1 MNKNL
6 VLITGN
12 FPFSKTETFL
22 ETEIIELAKH
32 FENILILPSDISGDR
47 RVLPEKVKVD
57 ETFATAFKNKSG
69 KVKSLFSITFLI
81 GLMCHFK
88 YLHSLTAIR
97 RINSYVADWIN
108 TERWLEEKC
117 PFESAVVYTY
127 WLNGKTHG
135 AAQFCKKRSS
145 FRIVSRTHRY
155 DLYDYWFTPPFWP
168 FRQQL
173 LDILDKLYF
182 ISSDGYDYLTEKY
195 RIPENRIEIARLG
208 VYNPKNITPKS
219 KDGKIRIVSVSGIIP
234 MKRIDLLASLLCQ
247 YATEYPEEEIIWTHM
262 GDGYM
267 KEIVLDFL
275 KEKASK
281 NLIYQ
286 FKGQVDNKAV
296 FDFFRSHEIDLF
308 INVSE
313 SEGLPVSIMEAQS
326 NGIFVAATDVGGV
339 KEIVNNR
346 VGYLMP
352 KDLDFEIFCKMIQ
365 ELKNNNSVQPEEVKA
380 FWKETYDADTNYKRF
395 AKNLVNL
402 D

>member
-6 VLITGN
+6 ILITGN

-47 RVLPEKVKVD
+47 RVLPENVKVD
-57 ETFATAFKNKSG
+57 ETFATAFSNKNS
-69 KVKSLFSITFLI
+69 KVKSMFSITFLI
-81 GLMCHFK
+81 GVMRHFK
-88 YLHSLTAIR
+88 YIYSLTAMR

-108 TERWLEEKC
+108 TENWLEKKC

-135 AAQFCKKRSS
+135 AAQFCKNRSS

-182 ISSDGYDYLTEKY
+182 ISSDGCDYLTRKY
-195 RIPENRIEIARLG
+195 SIQKSRIEITRLG

-219 KDGKIRIVSVSGIIP
+219 RDGKIRIVSVSGIIP

-247 YATEYPEEEIIWTHM
+247 YTTEYPEEEVIWTHM
-262 GDGYM
+262 GDGYLKRM
-267 KEIVLDFL
+267 MLDFL
-275 KEKASK
+275 EEKAPE
-281 NLIYQ
+281 NLIYY
-286 FKGQVDNKAV
+286 FKGQVDNKSV
-296 FDFFRSHEIDLF
+296 FDFFRSHEVDLF

-339 KEIVNNR
+339 KEIVNNS

-352 KDLDFEIFCKMIQ
+352 KDLDFEIFCKVMKK
-365 ELKNNNSVQPEEVKA
+365 LKSNDLAQPEDIKA
-380 FWKETYDADTNYKRF
+380 FWEKTYDADTNYKRF
-395 AKNLVNL
+395 AKNLIDL